1 MFTYLVQVS
10 DSCKHVLQNEDE
22 ITDIIKEV
30 INTNI
35 VKNSDQFKNILDVEL
50 DSVFGNLE
58 RRISIDSM
66 YRMDSPE
73 KISYFVTIMVKR
85 MKPLMVFVEYKDMC
99 SLKEIA
105 ACELSKK
112 FDNAEQL
119 NEFFI
124 RDELPITLKS
134 VVASYL
140 K

>member
-10 DSCKHVLQNEDE
+10 DSCKDVMQNVDE
-22 ITDIIKEV
+22 IRDIIKEV
-30 INTNI
+30 INTNV

-50 DSVFGNLE
+50 DNIFGNLE

-73 KISYFVTIMVKR
+73 KKSYFVTIMVRK
-85 MKPLMVFVEYKDMC
+85 MKPLMIFVEYKDMC

-105 ACELSKK
+105 AWEISKK
-112 FDNAEQL
+112 FDNNQQL
-119 NEFFI
+119 NEFFF
-124 RDELPITLKS
+124 RDELPVTLKS
-134 VVASYL
+134 VVAKYL